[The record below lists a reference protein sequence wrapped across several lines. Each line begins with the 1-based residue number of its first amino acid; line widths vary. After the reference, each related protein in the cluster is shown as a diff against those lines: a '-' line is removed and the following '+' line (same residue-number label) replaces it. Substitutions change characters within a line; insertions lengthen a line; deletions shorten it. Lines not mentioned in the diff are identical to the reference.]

1 MAKEPAKKS
10 SAFFTDLETVQEDVS
25 KHEYEYKQEH
35 THKHKY
41 EQKRERRSKRM
52 NLLVKPSTVD
62 DLKVISERQDR
73 SMNDIVNDL
82 IEAFIEDNK

>member
-1 MAKEPAKKS
+1 MAKEPGRKS
-10 SAFFTDLETVQEDVS
+10 SAFFTDPETVHEDVS
-25 KHEYEYKQEH
+25 TPTHTPKQEYTHKHEY
-35 THKHKY
+35 
-41 EQKRERRSKRM
+41 KRERRSKRM

-62 DLKVISERQDR
+62 GLKEISDRLDR